1 MNVVY
6 YSSDFF
12 SEMCGV
18 AIESLCESK
27 TDADEITVYVV
38 EDHIND
44 KNKSRLTEITRRFN
58 SR

>member
-18 AIESLCESK
+18 AIESLCESN

-38 EDHIND
+38 EGSIAGWSLFGCQNR
-44 KNKSRLTEITRRFN
+44 KKYTLG
-58 SR
+58 

>member
-18 AIESLCESK
+18 AIESLCANNL
-27 TDADEITVYVV
+27 DV
-38 EDHIND
+38 D
-44 KNKSRLTEITRRFN
+44 KIKG
-58 SR
+58 